1 MCIVSISKILKL
13 LPKTLLKHLK
23 KVGIKKLPKKFFY
36 SIGPPQ
42 VKIVPPPL
50 PIAFRQPKNF
60 RFVCAYIITAQFFS
74 SSIALEDN
82 LHILVVVSKTS

>member
-1 MCIVSISKILKL
+1 MCIGISKILKL

-23 KVGIKKLPKKFFY
+23 KVGIKKLPRP
-36 SIGPPQ
+36 IG
-42 VKIVPPPL
+42 
-50 PIAFRQPKNF
+50 FRQLKNF